1 MTHEVRFNSKNIS
14 AYGLILED
22 VDLGS
27 PEPQISQVVIPGR
40 NGALDYTEA
49 IAGYTT
55 YNNRNMS
62 FSLVR
67 DGAVADIER
76 TKADFLK
83 DIHGQTVDIY
93 PDWIDGRF
101 HGRASVEVTDYR
113 SNFIRLTVH
122 VSADPYRY
130 ALEETEVYLPVG
142 TNTATNAGALPIVPT
157 VITTGSTT
165 ITFNG
170 KSYTVAAGTRTIP
183 GIVLMPGD
191 NELTVNRATR
201 MTFTEGY
208 L

>member
-27 PEPQISQVVIPGR
+27 PEPQISQVVVPGR

-55 YNNRNMS
+55 FNNRAMV

-67 DGAVADIER
+67 DGAQTDIET
-76 TKADFLK
+76 TKANFLK
-83 DIHGQTVDIY
+83 DIHGQTVNIY
-93 PDWIDGRF
+93 PDWVSGYF
-101 HGRASVEVTDYR
+101 HGRASAEIADYR
-113 SNFIRLTVH
+113 PNFIRLTVN

-130 ALEETEVYLPVG
+130 ASEETEVYLPVG
-142 TNTATNAGALPIVPT
+142 TNSATNSGALPVVPT
-157 VITTGSTT
+157 VITTESTT

-170 KSYTVAAGTRTIP
+170 SSYTVAAGTRTIP

-191 NELTVNRATR
+191 NEVTVSRATR
-201 MTFTEGY
+201 FTFTEGY